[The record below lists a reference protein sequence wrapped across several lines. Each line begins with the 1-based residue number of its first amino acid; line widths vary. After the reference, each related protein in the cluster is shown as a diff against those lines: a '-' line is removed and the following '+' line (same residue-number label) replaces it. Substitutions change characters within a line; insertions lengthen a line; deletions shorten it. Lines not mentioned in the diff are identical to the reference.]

1 LQLECDETR
10 RELSQLHSGTN
21 PTIRSALVLLA
32 GVVAAVL
39 VVVLVDTLVG
49 SIYPLPSGTDLNDR
63 AAVRAAVATMPTAA
77 FALLLGGWTVAA
89 AAGAYLAARLA
100 RRSPALHGLI
110 VALFVMMATIANL
123 AAIPHPVWLWPA
135 AIILIPAAG
144 WAATRMVRPLR

>member
-1 LQLECDETR
+1 MTAPLTR
-10 RELSQLHSGTN
+10 RQSDMN

-49 SIYPLPSGTDLNDR
+49 SMYPLPPGTDLNDR
-63 AAVRAAVATMPTAA
+63 AAMQAAVAAMPTAA
-77 FALLLGGWTVAA
+77 FALLLGGWVVAA

-100 RRSPALHGLI
+100 RRSPALHGFI
-110 VALFVMMATIANL
+110 VAIFVLVATVANL

-144 WAATRMVRPLR
+144 WAAARMVRA

>member
-1 LQLECDETR
+1 M
-10 RELSQLHSGTN
+10 N

-39 VVVLVDTLVG
+39 VVVLVDALVG
-49 SIYPLPSGTDLNDR
+49 SIYPLPEGTDLNDR
-63 AAVRAAVATMPTAA
+63 AAMRAAVAAMPTAA
-77 FALLLGGWTVAA
+77 FALLLGGWVVAA

-144 WAATRMVRPLR
+144 WAATRMVRP

>member
-1 LQLECDETR
+1 MSVPSTR
-10 RELSQLHSGTN
+10 PESGMN
-21 PTIRSALVLLA
+21 STIRSALVLLA

-49 SIYPLPSGTDLNDR
+49 SMYPLPDGTDLNDPASMR
-63 AAVRAAVATMPTAA
+63 AAIAAMPAAA
-77 FALLLGGWTVAA
+77 FALLLGGWVVAA

-110 VALFVMMATIANL
+110 VAIFVLVATIANL
-123 AAIPHPVWLWPA
+123 AAIPHPMWLWPA

-144 WAATRMVRPLR
+144 WAATRMVRA

>member
-1 LQLECDETR
+1 M
-10 RELSQLHSGTN
+10 N

-39 VVVLVDTLVG
+39 VVVLTDTLVG
-49 SIYPLPSGTDLNDR
+49 STYPLPEGTDLNDR
-63 AAVRAAVATMPTAA
+63 ASMRAAVAAMPTGA
-77 FALLLGGWTVAA
+77 FALLLGGWVVAA

-110 VALFVMMATIANL
+110 VAIFVLVATVANL
-123 AAIPHPVWLWPA
+123 VAIPHPMWLWPA

-144 WAATRMVRPLR
+144 WAAAKLVRV

>member
-1 LQLECDETR
+1 M
-10 RELSQLHSGTN
+10 N

-49 SIYPLPSGTDLNDR
+49 SMYPLPEGTDLNDR
-63 AAVRAAVATMPTAA
+63 ASMRAAVAAMPASA
-77 FALLLGGWTVAA
+77 FALLLGGWVVAA
-89 AAGAYLAARLA
+89 AVGAYLAARLA

-110 VALFVMMATIANL
+110 VAIFVLMATVANL
-123 AAIPHPVWLWPA
+123 ADIPHPMWLWPA

-144 WAATRMVRPLR
+144 WAATRMVRA